1 MQKSKIFVIGLAIFT
16 MLFGAGNVVFPLEV
30 GRAVG
35 DKVWFAML
43 GLIVSGVIIPLLG
56 LIASMMF
63 NGDYKK
69 FLSTVGTIPGAL
81 VALVCMALL
90 GPFGATPRC
99 LSLAY
104 AAVKWHIP
112 SISIFVFSLA
122 ASVLVFLC
130 TIRKSGIVAIMG
142 KILGPIKL
150 VLLFSLIII
159 GVIHPNTSQVI
170 DIAPW
175 STFLLGLREGYWTL
189 DLLATIF
196 FSGLIIAAIK
206 KQDGEDL
213 KPVDLAL
220 IGLKAGIIGA
230 TLLGVVYAG
239 FCGVSAMY
247 GSQIMHVGQ
256 DQLLSAL
263 AMIILGS
270 HAGILANITMSIA
283 CLSTAIAL
291 TAVFAD
297 YLRSEIFKEK
307 VSYSYSLLLTVV
319 ITFIMANLGFAR
331 IMIAIEPVA
340 KVLLP
345 AVTVLVI
352 ANLAQK
358 VYGFKYIKMLFFTT
372 LIATVAI
379 NFLPQCIICW

>member
-1 MQKSKIFVIGLAIFT
+1 MQKSKIFIVGLAIFT

-43 GLIVSGVIIPLLG
+43 GLIISGVAIPLLG
-56 LIASMMF
+56 LIASMIF

-69 FLSTVGTIPGAL
+69 FLSTIGTIPGAFI
-81 VALVCMALL
+81 ALVCMALL

-130 TIRKSGIVAIMG
+130 TIRKNSIVTIMG
-142 KILGPIKL
+142 KFLGPLKL
-150 VLLFSLIII
+150 TLLFSLIILGI
-159 GVIHPNTSQVI
+159 MNPSTAQAI
-170 DIAPW
+170 DLTPW

-196 FSGLIIAAIK
+196 FSGLIISAIK
-206 KQDGEDL
+206 KQEGDDL

-220 IGLKAGIIGA
+220 IGLKAGAIGA
-230 TLLGVVYAG
+230 TLLGIVYAG

-270 HAGILANITMSIA
+270 HAGILANITMAVA
-283 CLSTAIAL
+283 CLSTAMVL

-297 YLRSEIFKEK
+297 YLRAEVFSNK
-307 VSYSYSLLLTVV
+307 VSYGYSLLLTVV

-331 IMIAIEPVA
+331 IMIAIEPIA

-352 ANLAQK
+352 ANLAQTF
-358 VYGFKYIKMLFFTT
+358 YGFKYIKTLFFAT
-372 LIATVAI
+372 LITTIAI
-379 NFLPQCIICW
+379 NFLS